1 MAEQFLPGNPA
12 AFNARALQ
20 RLCDRGGRIVIDVPG
35 VYELD
40 RTIFLSSDTELIFG
54 AGTAVKRLPN
64 GDGAENNYAFVNKGA
79 LTRSWDYDIIIRGLH
94 LICNGQQRGSSTPVV
109 GLAGELSF
117 FYVKRVRIFDFV
129 CMDLPAQSFCIHI
142 CTFEDAVI
150 ERVHIEGRK
159 DAVHFGKGSKFVVR
173 HGLFRTFDDPIALNA
188 HDYVGSNPQLG
199 WIRDGIIEDCWDL
212 DDKDTT
218 GYFARILAGSWCD
231 WTEGMIVRRSDTVV
245 SEGRLYRVA
254 TEPDGTEYRSATRP
268 THKGG
273 VQVLDGD
280 IRWAM
285 VQDDDPIYNCGCEN
299 IVFRDIRL
307 QKKRRAALS
316 IHFDDDCWSHSYY
329 PGSPAPLQRNLTFEN
344 VRVENQVDDLISSH
358 TAVDCVR
365 LINSDIGSSRI
376 LLKERPYPELSY
388 PETKILLSGTT
399 FSGGEAE
406 LLRCT
411 EKRSAA
417 LCIQGSLSLDDAP
430 RKIAGKVRVISSD
443 LSLETIE

>member
-1 MAEQFLPGNPA
+1 MTEQFLPGNPA

-188 HDYVGSNPQLG
+188 HD
-199 WIRDGIIEDCWDL
+199 
-212 DDKDTT
+212 
-218 GYFARILAGSWCD
+218 
-231 WTEGMIVRRSDTVV
+231 
-245 SEGRLYRVA
+245 
-254 TEPDGTEYRSATRP
+254 
-268 THKGG
+268 
-273 VQVLDGD
+273 
-280 IRWAM
+280 
-285 VQDDDPIYNCGCEN
+285 
-299 IVFRDIRL
+299 
-307 QKKRRAALS
+307 
-316 IHFDDDCWSHSYY
+316 
-329 PGSPAPLQRNLTFEN
+329 
-344 VRVENQVDDLISSH
+344 
-358 TAVDCVR
+358 
-365 LINSDIGSSRI
+365 
-376 LLKERPYPELSY
+376 
-388 PETKILLSGTT
+388 
-399 FSGGEAE
+399 
-406 LLRCT
+406 
-411 EKRSAA
+411 
-417 LCIQGSLSLDDAP
+417 
-430 RKIAGKVRVISSD
+430 
-443 LSLETIE
+443 